1 MARCLLVSND
11 LFWRGRRKLPMATQ
25 PSFSID
31 LDLPDIR
38 IISTRLAHEQD
49 LIIEAESESTSVN
62 CDQCRRPISEFDGY
76 AAPRKLRYLTRTGA
90 PLTILFRPKRFRC
103 PYCDG
108 HPMTIQQ
115 LQIQQPLARAVGGSE
130 DLGRST

>member
-1 MARCLLVSND
+1 
-11 LFWRGRRKLPMATQ
+11 MATQ

-49 LIIEAESESTSVN
+49 LIIEVECVSTTVS

-76 AAPRKLRYLTRTGA
+76 AAPRKLRYLMRTGS
-90 PLTILFRPKRFRC
+90 PVCISFRPKRFRC
-103 PYCDG
+103 PYCDE
-108 HPMTIQQ
+108 HPITLQQ
-115 LQIQQPLARAVGGSE
+115 LQIHQPLARAVG
-130 DLGRST
+130 DQKI